1 MAIDIG
7 RGIQRIYIVLSVVW
21 IVSFLFLAYNTL
33 PPKILDR
40 YKVSENLCE
49 EFQKS
54 YETGFDTRIKNLEGN
69 SIYLWGEG
77 LKKYIPYSE
86 VLNRPNEYELYDVRG
101 KECYMRQFRSFK
113 QRFKRNDSGLYLL
126 IASAPIPLYFIL
138 LFIVRGFRKKD
149 K

>member
-33 PPKILDR
+33 APKILDR

-77 LKKYIPYSE
+77 LKKYVPYSE

-101 KECYMRQFRSFK
+101 KECYMREFRSFK